1 MSSVSRRGKVIPL
14 PFAREAAPAPAERG
28 LAAVRRCRDQA
39 EALVVRS
46 VLDSEGIS
54 SVLHGHLVSSLHPF
68 SVGEQ
73 GAVTVLVHEFDA
85 LRARALLTRRRR

>member
-1 MSSVSRRGKVIPL
+1 MLAMARRAKVIPL
-14 PFAREAAPAPAERG
+14 PFVKTPPPEEARD
-28 LAAVRRCRDQA
+28 LVAVRRCRDQA

-54 SVLHGHLVSSLHPF
+54 SVLRGHFVSALHPF

-73 GAVTVLVHEFDA
+73 GAITVLVHEFD
-85 LRARALLTRRRR
+85 LPRARAALSLD

>member
-1 MSSVSRRGKVIPL
+1 MLAMGRRAKVIPL
-14 PFAREAAPAPAERG
+14 PFVKTPPPAEVRD
-28 LAAVRRCRDQA
+28 LVEVRRCRDQA

-54 SVLHGHLVSSLHPF
+54 SVVRGHLVSSLHPF

-73 GAVTVLVHEFDA
+73 AAIAVLVHEFD
-85 LRARALLTRRRR
+85 LPRARAALHLP

>member
-1 MSSVSRRGKVIPL
+1 MSSRRKVIPL
-14 PFAREAAPAPAERG
+14 PFTREAEPAPTERG
-28 LAAVRRCRDQA
+28 LVAVRRCLDQA

-54 SVLHGHLVSSLHPF
+54 SVLRGHLVSSIHPF

-85 LRARALLTRRRR
+85 LRARALLSRRR

>member
-1 MSSVSRRGKVIPL
+1 MSRRGKVIPL
-14 PFAREAAPAPAERG
+14 PFSREAAPEPPERG
-28 LAAVRRCRDQA
+28 LVAVRRCRDQA

-54 SVLHGHLVSSLHPF
+54 SVLRGLLVSSVHPF

-85 LRARALLTRRRR
+85 LRARALLSRRR

>member
-1 MSSVSRRGKVIPL
+1 MARPAKVIPL
-14 PFAREAAPAPAERG
+14 PFVKTPPPAAEPRD
-28 LAAVRRCRDQA
+28 LVAVHRCRDQA

-54 SVLHGHLVSSLHPF
+54 SVLRGRFVSALHPF

-73 GAVTVLVHEFDA
+73 GAITVLVHGFDA
-85 LRARALLTRRRR
+85 LRARALLTRRR

>member
-1 MSSVSRRGKVIPL
+1 MLVMARRAKVIHL
-14 PFAREAAPAPAERG
+14 PFVKKPPPEKARDLVE
-28 LAAVRRCRDQA
+28 VRRCRDQA

-54 SVLHGHLVSSLHPF
+54 SVLRGHLVSALHPF

-73 GAVTVLVHEFDA
+73 AAIAVLVHEFD
-85 LRARALLTRRRR
+85 LPRARAALSPP